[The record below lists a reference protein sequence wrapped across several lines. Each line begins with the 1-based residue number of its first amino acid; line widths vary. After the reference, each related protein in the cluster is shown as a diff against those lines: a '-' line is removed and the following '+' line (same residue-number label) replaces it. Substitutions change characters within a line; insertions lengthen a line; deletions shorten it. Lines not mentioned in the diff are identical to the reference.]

1 MTDHPRG
8 IARKLVAVTRGAAAP
23 DVEAPLELLGGPD
36 ERDRLRAVIRE
47 LVAATA
53 TMLLHRGG
61 DNPDHLYLLDLRD
74 ANGDEVPIDALTPPV
89 RALVRAV
96 LADLNGRPE
105 DVDLQL
111 ELSLRDEGGDPLSVL
126 VLALLWTVGS
136 LEWCE
141 AHNTAP
147 PAWLARTA

>member
-1 MTDHPRG
+1 MTEHPRG
-8 IARKLVAVTRGAAAP
+8 IARRLVTVTRGGAAP
-23 DVEAPLELLGGPD
+23 GVDAPLDLLGGPD
-36 ERDRLRAVIRE
+36 ERTRLRAVIRE
-47 LVAATA
+47 LVDATA
-53 TMLLHRGG
+53 AMLLHRGG

-74 ANGDEVPIDALTPPV
+74 AEGNEVSVDDLTPPV

-105 DVDLQL
+105 DVDVQL
-111 ELSLRDEGGDPLSVL
+111 ELSVRNEGGDPLSVL

-141 AHNTAP
+141 AHDADP
-147 PAWLARTA
+147 PAWLAQTA